1 MSTPRLEWTNVT
13 KKFKDWRWRGD
24 IEAKEAEEKQNR
36 EKAHFESQHDE
47 AEQQEYHKGE
57 LQDGERND
65 DEDRLLQPDD
75 NVEGEQLPTYDFS

>member
-1 MSTPRLEWTNVT
+1 MIIVLIQTCLAKSLTLT
-13 KKFKDWRWRGD
+13 KAQ
-24 IEAKEAEEKQNR
+24 I
-36 EKAHFESQHDE
+36 ESQHDE

-57 LQDGERND
+57 LQDGEQND